1 MVKSLL
7 LLLAQGSGEV
17 VQASASAPEL
27 VLNKGEAD
35 HVLLPLL
42 GREMCVPTHWED
54 VPLCDP
60 NKNCHEVREMGWL
73 AHSPSC

>member
-1 MVKSLL
+1 M
-7 LLLAQGSGEV
+7 
-17 VQASASAPEL
+17 QASASAPEL

-35 HVLLPLL
+35 RRVLLPVQQL

-54 VPLCDP
+54 VPVCDP
-60 NKNCHEVREMGWL
+60 AKNCHEVREVGWL